1 MSSYNVDWVAA
12 AVESIRSPHVKK
24 MTLQV
29 PGDLAKTRLPGA
41 VYTQWPD
48 LDRAL
53 VKYLTA
59 RPFKLKVIALR
70 MDKATFEVC
79 VGQLLPHLFVNKML
93 EVACRNGDLEI

>member
-1 MSSYNVDWVAA
+1 MSSYNVDWAAA
-12 AVESIRSPHVKK
+12 AVESIKSPHVK
-24 MTLQV
+24 MTLRM
-29 PGDLAKTRLPGA
+29 PGDLAKTRLPRA
-41 VYTQWPD
+41 VYAQWLD

-59 RPFKLKVIALR
+59 RPFKLKVIAPR

-93 EVACRNGDLEI
+93 EVACRNDDLEI